1 MEGTS
6 GLTTAILAGAGP
18 ASCCSS
24 VVAGMNERER
34 LTERERG
41 AGGWG
46 SGRWRGGNGGEGG
59 GVSVAEVGAQLSDS
73 LLQFMG
79 FLWELKLNSEC
90 TRATGMI

>member
-34 LTERERG
+34 LTERGELE
-41 AGGWG
+41 GGG
-46 SGRWRGGNGGEGG
+46 LGVGEEEMEGGGG

-79 FLWELKLNSEC
+79 FLWEN
-90 TRATGMI
+90 